1 MAVLGSKV
9 PKSRNPAESRK
20 SCRIQ
25 KIQDFAEIST
35 FREKSRFLRFSGFSG
50 FFRISRIL
58 QDFGISGLWR
68 QNRGS
73 GSEVPKSCPD
83 RIRDLRSGS
92 AGPEQTCGSGRQV
105 PKPGSDPEIL
115 VPGATYRPLSIAT
128 SVENDWA
135 RGGPFWRSAL
145 TLALETV
152 RFLKKIANHKN
163 AQNCR
168 KRYIFFL
175 YPRKSRKIDDFFAL
189 TERNMP
195 PFATRRSH
203 GIQHTFSV
211 FLRSQKVEIFA
222 LFLAPGRSQ
231 NFVSE
236 TGFPEIRTFREKSG
250 NPRFRVRNVILG
262 PGVW

>member
-1 MAVLGSKV
+1 MCGISGNLSD
-9 PKSRNPAESRK
+9 PE
-20 SCRIQ
+20 
-25 KIQDFAEIST
+25 IQDFAGFAT
-35 FREKSRFLRFSGFSG
+35 FREKSRFLRFPGFP
-50 FFRISRIL
+50 RISRISRIS

-83 RIRDLRSGS
+83 RIRDLRSRS

-175 YPRKSRKIDDFFAL
+175 YPRKSRKIDDFFASA
-189 TERNMP
+189 E
-195 PFATRRSH
+195 
-203 GIQHTFSV
+203 
-211 FLRSQKVEIFA
+211 
-222 LFLAPGRSQ
+222 
-231 NFVSE
+231 
-236 TGFPEIRTFREKSG
+236 
-250 NPRFRVRNVILG
+250 
-262 PGVW
+262 

>member
-1 MAVLGSKV
+1 MCGISGNLSD
-9 PKSRNPAESRK
+9 PE
-20 SCRIQ
+20 
-25 KIQDFAEIST
+25 IQDFAGFAT
-35 FREKSRFLRFSGFSG
+35 FREKSRFLRFPGFP
-50 FFRISRIL
+50 RISRISRIS

-73 GSEVPKSCPD
+73 GSEVPKSCP
-83 RIRDLRSGS
+83 
-92 AGPEQTCGSGRQV
+92 
-105 PKPGSDPEIL
+105 DPEIL

-152 RFLKKIANHKN
+152 RFLKKSANHKI

-203 GIQHTFSV
+203 GIQTKISEI
-211 FLRSQKVEIFA
+211 LRPRKVEIFA
-222 LFLAPGRSQ
+222 LFLALR
-231 NFVSE
+231 
-236 TGFPEIRTFREKSG
+236 KS
-250 NPRFRVRNVILG
+250 
-262 PGVW
+262 